1 MLSEIPEVE
10 LDNIE
15 SFHPNHLVRTKY
27 ENILENLDSGI
38 ILFDSDGVLAF
49 VNVQMAKLLGV
60 SRKSLAGLTLT
71 QLLRHPQITRFKKK
85 KILRIFR
92 ETIFHRKR
100 FHELLDEHGR
110 SWLITMTYGDQMEG
124 DFLISVK
131 DVSDFKQIEQTAY
144 QNDKLAMLGRIS
156 ASIAHEIRN
165 PLTSIRGF
173 IQLLRPHLMSL
184 GKDEYARII
193 LTEIDRA
200 NDIIYEFLNSS
211 KPSAPQT
218 TIIPVASLLKEVVLL
233 TESEALMKGCQ
244 LVFHHAE
251 KIPSLISVDV
261 KQIKQVLLNLIKNAL
276 DAIDE
281 MKYEHSTGMI
291 EIALEQTGTQVS
303 ILISDNGRGMDQ
315 NTLNNLFNPFFTTK
329 EGGTGLGLS
338 VSYRIIKNHGGSIA
352 VESQVGVGTEFLIT
366 LPIIDMHQ
374 PEL

>member
-1 MLSEIPEVE
+1 M
-10 LDNIE
+10 N
-15 SFHPNHLVRTKY
+15 SFHPNRLVRTKY

-60 SRKSLAGLTLT
+60 SRKSLTGCTLME
-71 QLLRHPQITRFKKK
+71 LLRHPQITRFKRK
-85 KILRIFR
+85 KILRLFR

-100 FHELLDEHGR
+100 FHELLDEYGK

-144 QNDKLAMLGRIS
+144 QNDKLAMLGKIS

-173 IQLLRPHLMSL
+173 IQLLRPHLISL

-193 LTEIDRA
+193 LAEIDRA

-218 TIIPVASLLKEVVLL
+218 RIISVASLLKEVVLL
-233 TESEALMKGCQ
+233 TESEALMKGSQ
-244 LVFHHAE
+244 IFLHLDESESTYV
-251 KIPSLISVDV
+251 SVDV
-261 KQIKQVLLNLIKNAL
+261 KQIKQVILNLIKNAL
-276 DAIDE
+276 DAIE
-281 MKYEHSTGMI
+281 NELEEHGKGMI
-291 EIALEQTGTQVS
+291 RIGMQHNDKQIS
-303 ILISDNGRGMDQ
+303 IVITDNGGGMDQ
-315 NTLNNLFNPFFTTK
+315 NTLNHLFNPFFTTK

-352 VESQVGVGTEFLIT
+352 VKSDIGTGTEFILT
-366 LPIIDMHQ
+366 LPKV
-374 PEL
+374 ERTS

>member
-1 MLSEIPEVE
+1 MEEMQ
-10 LDNIE
+10 

-38 ILFDSDGVLAF
+38 ILFDSVGVLAF

-60 SRKSLAGLTLT
+60 PRKSLIGSTLT
-71 QLLRHPQITRFKKK
+71 QLLRHPQITRFKRK
-85 KILRIFR
+85 KIIRIYR

-100 FHELLDEHGR
+100 FHELLDECGR

-144 QNDKLAMLGRIS
+144 QNDKLAMLGKIS

-173 IQLLRPHLMSL
+173 IQLLRPHLMRL

-233 TESEALMKGCQ
+233 TESEALMKNCEIILQ
-244 LVFHHAE
+244 HSE
-251 KIPSLISVDV
+251 QIPSFISVDV
-261 KQIKQVLLNLIKNAL
+261 KQIKQVILNLIKNAL
-276 DAIDE
+276 DAIDGKNDE
-281 MKYEHSTGMI
+281 NNNGII
-291 EIALEQTGTQVS
+291 EIGLEQNEKQVN
-303 ILISDNGRGMDQ
+303 ILISDNGAGMDQ
-315 NTLNNLFNPFFTTK
+315 NTLNHLFNPFFTTK

-352 VESQVGVGTEFLIT
+352 VDSQVGIGTQFVIT
-366 LPIIDMHQ
+366 LPIIEMSNT
-374 PEL
+374 

>member
-1 MLSEIPEVE
+1 MSEVRGTE
-10 LDNIE
+10 LQE
-15 SFHPNHLVRTKY
+15 LQSFHSGQLVMNKY

-38 ILFDSDGVLAF
+38 ILFDSDGILAF

-60 SRKSLAGLTLT
+60 PRKSLTGCTLM
-71 QLLRHPQITRFKKK
+71 QLLRHPQLTRFKKK
-85 KILRIFR
+85 KILRLYR
-92 ETIFHRKR
+92 ETIFQRKR
-100 FHELLDEHGR
+100 YHDLMDEHGR
-110 SWLITMTYGDQMEG
+110 SWLVTMTYGDQMDG

-144 QNDKLAMLGRIS
+144 QNDKLAMLGKIS

-218 TIIPVASLLKEVVLL
+218 TIISVDALLKEVALL

-244 LVFHHAE
+244 IMLHNDRHFPVY
-251 KIPSLISVDV
+251 ISVDV
-261 KQIKQVLLNLIKNAL
+261 KQIKQVILNLIKNAM
-276 DAIDE
+276 DAID
-281 MKYEHSTGMI
+281 MKKESQSPGLI
-291 EIALEQTGTQVS
+291 EISLKRSQRHVS
-303 ILISDNGRGMDQ
+303 IVISDNGAGMDQ
-315 NTLNNLFNPFFTTK
+315 HTLSHLFNPFFTTK

-338 VSYRIIKNHGGSIA
+338 VSYRIIKNHGGAIA
-352 VESQVGVGTEFLIT
+352 VESEIGTGTEFMIT
-366 LPIIDMHQ
+366 LPVVAEERQ
-374 PEL
+374 G